1 MTSGPALE
9 RTSEDKLDMARM
21 LVLPTEQVADQINQR
36 EEQMRREA
44 DTKIT
49 IHRGRHAGMETWR
62 P

>member
-1 MTSGPALE
+1 
-9 RTSEDKLDMARM
+9 M

-49 IHRGRHAGMETWR
+49 IHRGRHAGMETVSANSR
-62 P
+62 RETDRL